1 MARLIL
7 NLAIAIAIIRRD
19 EGEPTAEELGS
30 GERLGKAELGSA
42 FRAAHQSPHA
52 LNVLQLLVSNDSST
66 MSVDLHEFLMASS
79 LGDDVLRV
87 LRNLCVPPV
96 NQQQTV
102 PGCVRPSIEA
112 VGMCLVSLCQN
123 RASSH
128 HPESLRSL
136 TGLFTQSLI
145 SLRSRDPQESTD
157 NWILSCR
164 SKVVTSLGP
173 IGSDSSNDCLGEV
186 MCHW

>member
-7 NLAIAIAIIRRD
+7 SLATAIGIIRRNVSNPTT
-19 EGEPTAEELGS
+19 EGEIGGS
-30 GERLGKAELGSA
+30 LEFSSA
-42 FRAAHQSPHA
+42 FRAAYQNPHA
-52 LNVLQLLVSNDSST
+52 LNALQLLVSNAPST
-66 MSVDLHEFLMASS
+66 VSVDLHEFLMASS
-79 LGDDVLRV
+79 LGVDVITV
-87 LRNLCVPPV
+87 LKALCVPPV
-96 NQQQTV
+96 SHQSV

-123 RASSH
+123 RAISH

-145 SLRSRDPQESTD
+145 SLRSREPHESTD